1 MTSSWMGGR
10 RQLWRSAE
18 VLPTERF
25 WKKKLFDFA
34 TIMVHDLKLGVFTL
48 PSSQPWCSWRF
59 VHQLSPTGNSCHNVW
74 LVWVF
79 HKYQR
84 NITGNLAQTSLVGFL
99 RKSAKVAM
107 ASSHPLKEAK
117 MPGCGGASCN
127 LFIWSKRAITLVC
140 SLKLSATSVSREEV

>member
-1 MTSSWMGGR
+1 MASSWMGGR
-10 RQLWRSAE
+10 RQWWRSAE
-18 VLPTERF
+18 ALPTERF

-59 VHQLSPTGNSCHNVW
+59 VHQLSPTGNTYHNVW

-117 MPGCGGASCN
+117 MPGC
-127 LFIWSKRAITLVC
+127 
-140 SLKLSATSVSREEV
+140 